1 MSSEGLYEIFDIV
14 LSEKKIN
21 VTLYIFEDFVDEK
34 NMEVVRYFVEKI
46 PTMYEIGKS
55 ELLKIRDSSDLVKY
69 FIELNLDELSDK
81 LCKNFLC

>member
-34 NMEVVRYFVEKI
+34 NMEVVKYFVEKI
-46 PTMYEIGKS
+46 PTMYGIGKS

>member
-1 MSSEGLYEIFDIV
+1 MSSEGFYENFDIV

-46 PTMYEIGKS
+46 PTMYGIGKS
-55 ELLKIRDSSDLVKY
+55 ELLKIRDASDLVKY

>member
-1 MSSEGLYEIFDIV
+1 MSSEGLYENFDIV

-46 PTMYEIGKS
+46 PTMYGIGKS

>member
-1 MSSEGLYEIFDIV
+1 MSSEGFYENFDIV

-46 PTMYEIGKS
+46 PTMYGIGKS